1 MKNLCFD
8 LDGTLLDYRIG
19 ELTARL
25 LLRQKIAETADYPED
40 MVARHYDLYWAQ
52 IKRHY
57 WEMIDDGLTEQDIR
71 AIHLNM
77 VIEEAWS
84 EADPKQLAQLHLDT
98 ALDHMQVYPDATK
111 VIQQLS
117 KKYTLTMITN
127 GPRDLQRHKINRLD
141 FTDHLQEIIISGEL
155 GHHKPSP
162 QIFNENTKRTGIPPE
177 ETVYIG
183 NDYQKDIRG
192 AHNAGWK
199 TVWVNRNNE
208 KPEEIDPDWT
218 IKELSELLTIF

>member
-8 LDGTLLDYRIG
+8 LDGTLLDYHIG

-25 LLRQKIAETADYPED
+25 LLRQKIAETADYPPD
-40 MVARHYDLYWAQ
+40 MIGRHYDLYWAQ

-57 WEMIDDGLTEQDIR
+57 WEMIDDGLTERDIR
-71 AIHLNM
+71 GIHLNM
-77 VIEEAWS
+77 VVEEAWG
-84 EADPKQLAQLHLDT
+84 EADPTKLAQLHIDT
-98 ALDHMQVYPDATK
+98 ALDHMQLYPDAAK
-111 VIQQLS
+111 VIEKLS
-117 KKYTLTMITN
+117 TKYTLTMITN
-127 GPRDLQRHKINRLD
+127 GPRDLQRLKIDRLD
-141 FTDHLQEIIISGEL
+141 FKHHFKEIIISGEL

-162 QIFNENTKRTGIPPE
+162 EIFNENTKRTDIPPE

-199 TVWVNRNNE
+199 TVWVNRKDE
-208 KPEEIDPDWT
+208 KPKEIKPDWT

>member
-1 MKNLCFD
+1 MNLCFD
-8 LDGTLLDYRIG
+8 LDGTLLNNRIG

-25 LLRQKIAETADYPED
+25 VLRQKIAETADYPED
-40 MVARHYDLYWAQ
+40 MIGRHYDLYWAQ

-71 AIHLNM
+71 SIHLLM
-77 VIEEAWS
+77 VIEESWS
-84 EADPKQLAQLHLDT
+84 EADPKELAQLHLDT
-98 ALDHMQVYPDATK
+98 TLEHMQVFPEVPK
-111 VIQQLS
+111 VIKQLS

-127 GPRDLQRHKINRLD
+127 GPRDLQQLKIDRLD
-141 FTDHLQEIIISGEL
+141 FKDHFQEIIISGEL
-155 GHHKPSP
+155 RIHKPSIK
-162 QIFNENTKRTGIPPE
+162 IFNENTKRTGIPPA

-183 NDYQKDIRG
+183 NDYYKDIVG

-208 KPEEIDPDWT
+208 APEEVTPDWT
-218 IKELSELLTIF
+218 IKELSELLDIF